1 MTSLQSQTTQH
12 MKGQKT
18 ATLPRAK
25 KSMSLTPS
33 LLPDVRIY
41 ISTVSLFMNVWVVS
55 KGSHF
60 LSFFFPFFSSSS
72 TVWSV
77 NLPFIGKKP
86 NLLASLIW
94 STASTMLYAAVSH
107 TNATFSV
114 LLGGLPC
121 PPALLWLH
129 SCLTLSE
136 ADTASFPPHSGTTP
150 TF

>member
-60 LSFFFPFFSSSS
+60 LSFFFPFFPPPPLFGQSIFHSSGKNPTSLPP
-72 TVWSV
+72 WSGAQ
-77 NLPFIGKKP
+77 LPPCFMQ
-86 NLLASLIW
+86 LWVTQS
-94 STASTMLYAAVSH
+94 
-107 TNATFSV
+107 ATFSV